1 MENHSSKNKKAIS
14 LMCDGA
20 ITNMSESLMKKHNVG
35 QDEYIFRLYSIA
47 TLAIGIAAMY
57 KGDMVEGTRF
67 MLRPGTYEETVLH
80 DAGGVSITST
90 TWTVWKKIIV
100 LMLFSTTGFLG
111 SSCSACITREYGA
124 LTMSITSTARKATTL
139 FLSFVCFKN
148 VCTWE
153 HVLGIVIFISSLIFK
168 SLRKGR
174 KGVVIPKRW
183 HNAKNSAPAS
193 ANYEL
198 GSFV

>member
-1 MENHSSKNKKAIS
+1 
-14 LMCDGA
+14 MCDGA
-20 ITNMSESLMKKHNVG
+20 ITNMSESLMKKYNVG

-47 TLAIGIAAMY
+47 TLAIGIAAVY
-57 KGDMVEGTRF
+57 KGDLVQGTQF
-67 MLRPGTYEETVLH
+67 LLQPGTLDETLLR
-80 DAGGVSITST
+80 DSGGVLITT
-90 TWTVWKKIIV
+90 ATWTVWKKIVV
-100 LMLFSTTGFLG
+100 LILFSTTGFLG

-153 HVLGIVIFISSLIFK
+153 HVMGIIIFISSLIFK

-174 KGVVIPKRW
+174 KGVVLPKRW
-183 HNAKNSAPAS
+183 HNEKSSAPTS
-193 ANYEL
+193 ANFEL